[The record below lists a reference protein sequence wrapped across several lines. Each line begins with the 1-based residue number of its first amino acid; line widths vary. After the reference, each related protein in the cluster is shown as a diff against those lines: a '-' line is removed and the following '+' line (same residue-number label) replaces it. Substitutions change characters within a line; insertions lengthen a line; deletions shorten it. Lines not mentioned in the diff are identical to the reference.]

1 MNDFNFEDL
10 TNNAEP
16 ILDFKQIFKDAL
28 IDPAEEIKQQPIAL
42 SIGESNYKGNS
53 YPIPFGS
60 YGDFSCIVGASK
72 SRKTFFK
79 SMVEAAYIGGRS
91 NIYNPSIKGHNND
104 KKFVLSFDTEQSH
117 FHTQRVQRRVLE
129 LIGGKSNIY
138 NPSIK
143 GHNNEKKFVL
153 SFDTEQSHFHT
164 QRVQRRVLEL
174 IGGNCEFY
182 KTFGLRGYSPKERFD
197 FIDWIVF
204 ESEFKDK
211 IGLMSIDGYVDLV
224 TDFNSLEQA
233 TGLTEKLLNWT
244 AKGNMHCTG
253 ILHKNF
259 GSAKPVGHVGSS
271 VLKKAETVVFIEK
284 DENDVT
290 IVKCEYSRN
299 QPFKEIKFNVDGNDW
314 LPKEI
319 QSFL

>member
-1 MNDFNFEDL
+1 MDIDFDKLISETSENVVGIDYL
-10 TNNAEP
+10 Q
-16 ILDFKQIFKDAL
+16 ILKDSL
-28 IDPAEEIKQQPIAL
+28 IDPSEEIKQQPIAI
-42 SIGESNYKGNS
+42 SIGESSYKGNM

-79 SMVEAAYIGGRS
+79 SMIEAAYIGGRS
-91 NIYNPSIKGHNND
+91 NIYNPSLKGHN
-104 KKFVLSFDTEQSH
+104 S
-117 FHTQRVQRRVLE
+117 
-129 LIGGKSNIY
+129 
-138 NPSIK
+138 
-143 GHNNEKKFVL
+143 EKKFVL
-153 SFDTEQSHFHT
+153 SFDTEQSHFHA

-174 IGGNCEFY
+174 IGGNCDYY
-182 KTFGLRGYSPKERFD
+182 KTFGLRAYTPIERLQ
-197 FIDWIVF
+197 FIDWVVY

-244 AKGNMHCTG
+244 ANGKMHCTG

-259 GSAKPVGHVGSS
+259 GTSKPVGHVGSS
-271 VLKKAETVVFIEK
+271 VLKKAETVVFVEK
-284 DENDVT
+284 EEENT

-299 QPFKEIKFNVDGNDW
+299 QPFADIKFMVDDNDW

-319 QSFL
+319 QDFI

>member
-1 MNDFNFEDL
+1 MDDFNFEEL
-10 TNNAEP
+10 ANNVEP
-16 ILDFKQIFKDAL
+16 IIDFKQIFKDAL

-42 SIGESNYKGNS
+42 SIGESNYKGIS

-79 SMVEAAYIGGRS
+79 SMVEAA
-91 NIYNPSIKGHNND
+91 
-104 KKFVLSFDTEQSH
+104 F
-117 FHTQRVQRRVLE
+117 
-129 LIGGKSNIY
+129 IGGKSNIY

-233 TGLTEKLLNWT
+233 TGLTEKLLKWT

-299 QPFKEIKFNVDGNDW
+299 QAFKEIKFNVDGNDW

>member
-10 TNNAEP
+10 TNNAAP
-16 ILDFKQIFKDAL
+16 IIDFKQILKESL

-42 SIGESNYKGNS
+42 SIGESIYKGNS

-91 NIYNPSIKGHNND
+91 NIYNPSIKGHNN
-104 KKFVLSFDTEQSH
+104 
-117 FHTQRVQRRVLE
+117 
-129 LIGGKSNIY
+129 
-138 NPSIK
+138 
-143 GHNNEKKFVL
+143 EKKFVL
-153 SFDTEQSHFHT
+153 SFDTEQSHFHA

-174 IGGNCEFY
+174 IGGNCDYY
-182 KTFGLRGYSPKERFD
+182 KTFGLRGYTPKERFD
-197 FIDWIVF
+197 FIDWVVF
-204 ESEFKDK
+204 ESDFKDN
-211 IGLMSIDGYVDLV
+211 IGLMSIDGFVDLV
-224 TDFNSLEQA
+224 TDFNSLEQS

-244 AKGNMHCTG
+244 AKGKMHCTG

-259 GSAKPVGHVGSS
+259 GTAKPVGHVGSS
-271 VLKKAETVVFIEK
+271 VLKKAETVVFVDK
-284 DENDVT
+284 GDDDVT
-290 IVKCEYSRN
+290 VVKCEYSRN
-299 QPFKEIKFNVDGNDW
+299 QPFKEIKFNVDDNDW

-319 QSFL
+319 QEFI

>member
-1 MNDFNFEDL
+1 MSDINFDEL
-10 TNNAEP
+10 IKGSAEP
-16 ILDFKQIFKDAL
+16 IIDFKQILKESL

-42 SIGESNYKGNS
+42 SIGESIYKGNS

-79 SMVEAAYIGGRS
+79 SMIEAAYIGGQS
-91 NIYNPSIKGHNND
+91 NIHNPSIKGHNGD

-117 FHTQRVQRRVLE
+117 FHA
-129 LIGGKSNIY
+129 
-138 NPSIK
+138 
-143 GHNNEKKFVL
+143 
-153 SFDTEQSHFHT
+153 

-174 IGGNCEFY
+174 IGGNCEYY
-182 KTFGLRGYSPKERFD
+182 KTFGLRGYTPKERFD
-197 FIDWIVF
+197 FIDWVVF
-204 ESEFKDK
+204 ESDFKNN
-211 IGLMSIDGYVDLV
+211 IGLMSIDGFVDLV
-224 TDFNSLEQA
+224 TDFNSLEQS

-244 AKGNMHCTG
+244 AKGKMHCTG

-259 GSAKPVGHVGSS
+259 GTAKPVGHVGSS
-271 VLKKAETVVFIEK
+271 ILKKAETVVFVEK
-284 DENDVT
+284 GDDDVT

-299 QPFKEIKFNVDGNDW
+299 QPFKEIKFNVDDNDW

-319 QSFL
+319 QEFL